1 MRLRLL
7 ARIAL
12 VLLLGVRAAAGG
24 ESDESLLDALGAKG
38 SARLYEVVPLRLR
51 DGTILS
57 ATLLVPDTA
66 GKRPTILI
74 QTPYAPKFELGIG
87 LEREVMSRLLAKGY
101 AIAIVNVRGTQWS
114 EGEYHWMKGARND

>member
-38 SARLYEVVPLRLR
+38 SARL
-51 DGTILS
+51 
-57 ATLLVPDTA
+57 
-66 GKRPTILI
+66 
-74 QTPYAPKFELGIG
+74 
-87 LEREVMSRLLAKGY
+87 
-101 AIAIVNVRGTQWS
+101 
-114 EGEYHWMKGARND
+114 